1 MIRRSSGKKCIQFV
15 RSSAIGTEE
24 GKKKAILKEC
34 LGYQSTIQ
42 NLGQVRDALG
52 SINAQAR
59 PDPELYFHLLQV
71 CSCERS
77 LALGIQVHENLA
89 MAGIDDNV
97 FVHNNLIKMYGKCG
111 SPARAYA
118 VFQAMRSTTVVSW
131 TSMIT
136 AFSQNGE
143 LWKAFEIYQRM
154 LLAGIAPN
162 RVTFFTAIDV
172 CARGPLAREAYLLS
186 RNVGETEH
194 CKDSTVGTALVNM
207 FGKCGDV
214 DAARETFDVVRQK
227 TVISWTALITAY
239 ANHGFYDQALENFQK
254 MELKLVAPN
263 EVTFVAVLNA
273 CADSGDLEQGRIIH
287 EKAAAGGLISNV
299 LVGTALVNLYSKCG
313 CLAEARK
320 AFRMILDKDVVS
332 YNAIIAASAEL
343 GSYGDTLKLFYKM
356 LLEGKRPTKATFVS
370 LLNAC
375 SGPAALRTGRMIHEY
390 VRCDPD
396 LVVRTALI
404 NMYGKC
410 GALEDSERVF
420 YNMSSRNLVSWNT
433 MFGVYADAKCSS
445 QAFRLYQ
452 RIQLEGVKPDGI
464 TFMSLLNSFASEE
477 ALEAGKVV
485 HAHAAEA
492 GLEDDVC
499 VANSL
504 LDMYGK
510 CGSLGDTRLLFEKM
524 ELRNFI
530 SWTSMITACFKQGK
544 DREALHVYH
553 RMLLEAVVPDRL
565 TFATVLNA
573 CASLPSLKD
582 GKAVHGCVRERGLA
596 IELSL
601 GTALVSMY
609 GKGGSLMEAQA
620 AFELMAERDT
630 AAWNSM
636 LAAYA
641 QHGKARG
648 TILAFRRM
656 QQEDVK
662 PDAITY
668 VIVLSACRH
677 AGLLEEALECF
688 TSMTR
693 EHGLLPTSEHYGSLI
708 DLVGRTGRLEEAE
721 KFAGHLK
728 QPSNPMVLTSLL
740 DACRVHGDVERATR
754 AARTC
759 IGLVPEEPPTYVTL
773 SSIYSVGVYES
784 SDCSLRPPERH
795 TQRQTLDS

>member
-1 MIRRSSGKKCIQFV
+1 
-15 RSSAIGTEE
+15 
-24 GKKKAILKEC
+24 
-34 LGYQSTIQ
+34 
-42 NLGQVRDALG
+42 
-52 SINAQAR
+52 
-59 PDPELYFHLLQV
+59 
-71 CSCERS
+71 
-77 LALGIQVHENLA
+77 
-89 MAGIDDNV
+89 
-97 FVHNNLIKMYGKCG
+97 
-111 SPARAYA
+111 
-118 VFQAMRSTTVVSW
+118 
-131 TSMIT
+131 
-136 AFSQNGE
+136 
-143 LWKAFEIYQRM
+143 
-154 LLAGIAPN
+154 
-162 RVTFFTAIDV
+162 
-172 CARGPLAREAYLLS
+172 
-186 RNVGETEH
+186 
-194 CKDSTVGTALVNM
+194 
-207 FGKCGDV
+207 
-214 DAARETFDVVRQK
+214 
-227 TVISWTALITAY
+227 
-239 ANHGFYDQALENFQK
+239 

-420 YNMSSRNLVSWNT
+420 YDMSSRNLVSWNT
-433 MFGVYADAKCSS
+433 MFGVYADA
-445 QAFRLYQ
+445 
-452 RIQLEGVKPDGI
+452 
-464 TFMSLLNSFASEE
+464 N
-477 ALEAGKVV
+477 
-485 HAHAAEA
+485 
-492 GLEDDVC
+492 
-499 VANSL
+499 
-504 LDMYGK
+504 
-510 CGSLGDTRLLFEKM
+510 LGDTRLLFEKM
-524 ELRNFI
+524 ELRNLI
-530 SWTSMITACFKQGK
+530 SWTSMITACFQQGK

-609 GKGGSLMEAQA
+609 GKSGSLMEAQA

-773 SSIYSVGVYES
+773 SSIYTGT
-784 SDCSLRPPERH
+784 R
-795 TQRQTLDS
+795 